1 MIYILILPL
10 WTDSPSRF
18 TVVWHVSSST
28 IFLYFYME
36 GISSYVCF
44 RKFRQ
49 VYFFFFPT
57 FFLFF
62 FFLFVWRQTKYVLEF
77 TLWIGRECQTEKKLW
92 INRERRRRCHQRE
105 RDEKKKWIKKK
116 KQGEEKK
123 EMGDEWLQWL
133 EAKQVCVVGG
143 RRGRGGPRGSLPRP
157 TWPLPPTWVGG
168 PSHPGFPSCFPA
180 SAHVTPGPTS
190 PLLPAAAPGS
200 ARLKIELGLSS
211 SKKKST

>member
-1 MIYILILPL
+1 MFHLVLYSYIFIWREYQVMYVLENS
-10 WTDSPSRF
+10 DKY
-18 TVVWHVSSST
+18 
-28 IFLYFYME
+28 IF
-36 GISSYVCF
+36 S
-44 RKFRQ
+44 
-49 VYFFFFPT
+49 FFQ
-57 FFLFF
+57 LSFF
-62 FFLFVWRQTKYVLEF
+62 FFLSFCVETNQICTGIYF
-77 TLWIGRECQTEKKLW
+77 MD
-92 INRERRRRCHQRE
+92 RERMSNWKKAMNKPRASTTMPPERE
-105 RDEKKKWIKKK
+105 RWKKKWIKKK